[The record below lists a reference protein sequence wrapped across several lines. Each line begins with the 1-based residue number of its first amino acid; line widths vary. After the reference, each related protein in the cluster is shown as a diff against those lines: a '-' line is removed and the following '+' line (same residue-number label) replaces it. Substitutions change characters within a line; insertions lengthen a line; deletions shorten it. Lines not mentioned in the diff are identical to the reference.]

1 MKGETATLE
10 QDSQLHKRQHHR
22 RTQQRERRS
31 HHKHKCPHGKKKDH
45 LHTITQEAER
55 AQGAQK
61 DEIKEG
67 EKNTEGTIVGKFY
80 ENGEVEVVVEYMY
93 GNMPFPIKQTL
104 ENRDTG
110 RV

>member
-1 MKGETATLE
+1 MKRETATLE

-45 LHTITQEAER
+45 LHTLTQEAER

-67 EKNTEGTIVGKFY
+67 EKDTE
-80 ENGEVEVVVEYMY
+80 M
-93 GNMPFPIKQTL
+93 QTRECEDMAGACFGVQTAGFL
-104 ENRDTG
+104 RQHLL
-110 RV
+110 VY